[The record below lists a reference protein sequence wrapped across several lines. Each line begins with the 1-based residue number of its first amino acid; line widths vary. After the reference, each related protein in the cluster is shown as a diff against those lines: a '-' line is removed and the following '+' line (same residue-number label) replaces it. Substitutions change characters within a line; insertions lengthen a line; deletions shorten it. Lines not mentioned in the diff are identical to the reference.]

1 MAVAHLY
8 GLKPVENETP
18 RAPRMFVEPE
28 DFASVAELARSIA
41 GVERA
46 HEIRACNGN
55 RISGF
60 GVRMLLGRRGR
71 VTQHWRRNHI
81 TMRYENGWV
90 RGFGVCQTGFG
101 DTTPTS
107 D

>member
-41 GVERA
+41 GSSGPTKFGPAMAIAFPVLVSGCCSDVEGGSPSIGA
-46 HEIRACNGN
+46 
-55 RISGF
+55 
-60 GVRMLLGRRGR
+60 
-71 VTQHWRRNHI
+71 VT
-81 TMRYENGWV
+81 T
-90 RGFGVCQTGFG
+90 
-101 DTTPTS
+101 
-107 D
+107 